1 MMKWTVYA
9 CVLVSFLLVPING
22 AQAKIEAGEPE
33 YIGEFAAHNPVGG
46 QYTALEHVAPTAV
59 THLRGLG
66 FGGAETH
73 KDIPGATSPAR
84 VKSGAPIEFVVR
96 VASQSADPLSY
107 IHFFAL
113 DVSKDHRTLHVF
125 RVSPFGFSERRTS
138 QLQAIPFTVAKMG
151 SDYFRLTL
159 IQPLPAGE
167 YLWDNDGIPGGY
179 CFGVDL

>member
-1 MMKWTVYA
+1 MKWTVYA

-22 AQAKIEAGEPE
+22 AQAQIGAGEPE

-46 QYTALEHVAPTAV
+46 QYSALEHVAPTAV

-84 VKSGAPIEFVVR
+84 FKSGAPIEFVVR

-113 DVSKDHRTLHVF
+113 DVGKDHRTLHVF